1 MSTRIIESILALMLV
16 SAPSLRAETDERSGQ
31 DFPAQTASPTLRLN
45 LKQAIDIALA
55 PKGNAR
61 IQLAMESVRQAG
73 ARLAQSRA
81 ALLPNVEASVSQ
93 QNLTRNLQAFGI
105 RLDLPIP
112 GYVPPSFVG
121 PFNVFDA
128 RATATQTIF
137 DLSLIRRLQATRAG
151 IRTARAESE
160 SAEDQIRELV
170 ARGYLA
176 AVRTD
181 ASLET

>member
-1 MSTRIIESILALMLV
+1 MPTRIIKPILTLTLLV
-16 SAPSLRAETDERSGQ
+16 SAPFLRAAPDEITGKHFLPQ
-31 DFPAQTASPTLRLN
+31 AESPLLRLN

-55 PKGNAR
+55 PEGNAR

-128 RATATQTIF
+128 RATASQTIF

-151 IRTARAESE
+151 IRVAQAESE
-160 SAEDQIRELV
+160 NAEEQIRELV
-170 ARGYLA
+170 ARAYLA
-176 AVRTD
+176 AV
-181 ASLET
+181 